1 MNNFFTYEKPTK
13 PTKPTWTPQTRKILT
28 KDLILEAQENT
39 KSNMEA
45 ARWIG
50 VSFNTYK
57 KWAKHYGVFE
67 QHLNQAGVGIKKGF
81 GVWAAKNGTKSKK
94 AAGYEKRWNEDG
106 TPNYGSSVYILGLEG
121 EKLEYFR
128 KTWKKEY
135 YKVGKANDIPKRVRD
150 LLGGRKDLGIPWED
164 DDMWKYWGKH
174 AKVLKCIPTRTSAEA
189 LDIETAFH
197 YRLKETQ
204 VKGILSVEMFET
216 SIEKINELIKIEV
229 IDYKSQF
236 LQRKIDVSRLMLE
249 WSRLVPDGIP
259 DVKNEQHLD
268 CLMKV
273 LNEKYDLS
281 EELMDLIYE
290 NITS

>member
-1 MNNFFTYEKPTK
+1 MSNFFTYEKPTK
-13 PTKPTWTPQTRKILT
+13 PTKPTHIPGKRMIITKQMIL
-28 KDLILEAQENT
+28 DAQSET
-39 KSNMEA
+39 KSNRQA
-45 ARWIG
+45 AKWMGI
-50 VSFNTYK
+50 SYNTYR
-57 KWAKHYGVFE
+57 KWAKYYGVFE
-67 QHLNQAGVGIKKGF
+67 QHLNQEGVGIPKGF
-81 GVWAAKNGTKSKK
+81 ASTSKNGIVKK
-94 AAGYEKRWNEDG
+94 TTGYEKRWNKDG

-121 EKLEYFR
+121 EKLEYFK
-128 KTWKKEY
+128 KTWKREY
-135 YKVGKANDIPKRVRD
+135 YKVGKANNIPRRVRD

-164 DDMWKYWGKH
+164 GDMWEYWGKH

-197 YRLKETQ
+197 YRLKEEQ

-236 LQRKIDVSRLMLE
+236 LQRKIDVSELMLE
-249 WSRLVPDGIP
+249 WSRLVPGGIP